1 MPSLEELQAWA
12 NRKPRNPEK
21 IIERKII
28 HGVAVA
34 MSEIKGDPN
43 WKIFCDHIESLRQ
56 QAEAM
61 TKRLER
67 ELLDGM
73 ITADYSHYE
82 LKRQLAIFKTR
93 FETYTQCVEIID
105 VLINRGKHE
114 NRSTDDAKG

>member
-43 WKIFCDHIESLRQ
+43 WKIFCDHIEPLRL

-61 TKRLER
+61 SKKIEQ
-67 ELLDGM
+67 ELINGP
-73 ITADYSHYE
+73 IVADVSHYE
-82 LKRQLAIFKTR
+82 AKRQLAISRTR
-93 FETYTQCVEIID
+93 FETYNQVLGLID
-105 VLINRGKHE
+105 SLIDRDKAL
-114 NRSTDDAKG
+114 TA